1 MEYIYQLAGIQIACS
16 LPFSIQI
23 NAESKEFL
31 RPGTEEADLQ
41 FIARQ
46 VEDLPTPTGVAIGC
60 RYYDSD
66 TTWFCAGKDYPP
78 YAMTQHT
85 GNEIHCFY
93 LEGNEHRLQYS
104 ANLCD
109 LLGLERLLP
118 LQEALLLHCSFVRVR
133 GQAILF
139 SGPSGV
145 GKSTQAALWEK
156 HLSAE
161 LCNGDRAA
169 VRFHE
174 GIWQAHGL
182 PYAGSS
188 HVFRNASAPCRAI
201 IMLGQGKENR
211 LRRLPPRE
219 AFTALYPEL
228 TLHHWEKATV
238 ERCTTLLSN
247 LISKIPVYYLECLPE
262 EQAVQLLYQEVFS

>member
-16 LPFSIQI
+16 LPFPLTIK
-23 NAESKEFL
+23 AESKEFL
-31 RPGTEEADLQ
+31 HQGSAQGDLHFVAQ
-41 FIARQ
+41 A
-46 VEDLPTPTGVAIGC
+46 VHSLPAPTGMQVC
-60 RYYDSD
+60 DRFYDGD
-66 TTWFCAGKDYPP
+66 TTWFCAAKGHPP

-145 GKSTQAALWEK
+145 GKSTQAALWET
-156 HLSAE
+156 HLSAD

-169 VRFHE
+169 IRFHE
-174 GIWQAHGL
+174 GTWQAHGL

-247 LISKIPVYYLECLPE
+247 LISQIPVYSLECLPE
-262 EQAVQLLYQEVFS
+262 EQAVQLLYQEVFP